1 MPRFTPLRAAAQRV
15 AMVSGLTAIAA
26 LGACAPQTGS
36 QALSGGAAPTV
47 SAMAPAAGAARVPVM
62 INVVHGGQPVSGAT
76 CLIGN
81 DRGQVRVT
89 PPAVA
94 EVPVSAAPLRVACS
108 AAGLVQASTLVLA
121 PGPASDTVLAAP
133 LLAWGPQP
141 GSATTT
147 TAATG
152 YPGQVIVPLAR
163 VDAVAAAAQ
172 RGSSLID
179 AGFAAADSDG
189 DGRVSRA
196 EYDTA
201 LATLA
206 GAGLT
211 PPATAFTGADSDGD
225 GSLTLAEA
233 RALGR

>member
-1 MPRFTPLRAAAQRV
+1 MPHLTPLRAAAQRV
-15 AMVSGLTAIAA
+15 VMVSGLAAIAA

-36 QALSGGAAPTV
+36 QGAGAPTV
-47 SAMAPAAGAARVPVM
+47 SAMAPAAGAARVPVTV
-62 INVVHGGQPVSGAT
+62 NVVHGGQPVSGAT
-76 CLIGN
+76 CLLGN

-94 EVPVSAAPLRVACS
+94 EVPVSVAPLRVACS

-121 PGPASDTVLAAP
+121 PGPAGDTVLAAP

-141 GSATTT
+141 ASATTT
-147 TAATG
+147 PAATG

-189 DGRVSRA
+189 DGRISRA

-211 PPATAFTGADSDGD
+211 PPATAFTAADSDGD

-233 RALGR
+233 RLLGR